1 MDLNALPTI
10 GEMLARALVLLGYP
24 DWDRLKRRG
33 WTTRISGWPSGGVRF
48 NHCDELTV
56 GFYLNLGSS
65 TLNTPIEVEVRLMGY
80 RGHIKCEEEIFG
92 PDGSIWALT
101 YLRSP
106 EIRIQTRESDIAYL
120 EEYIRMLS
128 ELKDAIL
135 QIRAEC
141 CGPSRILV
149 ETSEEVRA
157 REEKTQLHE
166 ELARNHALTSHL
178 EDVDAFKGLRVGG
191 STVVPFN
198 LKAEVVLQRPPKTF
212 RVVPMPEL
220 SVPSVRVT
228 RVK

>member
-1 MDLNALPTI
+1 MALPTI

-48 NHCDELTV
+48 DHCDELTV

-65 TLNTPIEVEVRLMGY
+65 TLNVPIAIEVRLIGY
-80 RGHIKCEEEIFG
+80 RGHVRHEEEIFG

-106 EIRIQTRESDIAYL
+106 EIRIQTRESDIEHL
-120 EEYIRMLS
+120 ENYIRMLS
-128 ELKDAIL
+128 ELRDSIL
-135 QIRAEC
+135 RIRAEC
-141 CGPSRILV
+141 CGPSRTLV
-149 ETSEEVRA
+149 ETAEAVQERK
-157 REEKTQLHE
+157 EMTQLRE

-212 RVVPMPEL
+212 RVAPILDLP
-220 SVPSVRVT
+220 VPSVRVT